1 MLKVASLIFNI
12 DLLGLDKTQ
21 GGLKEGKQLS
31 RKVGSC
37 IPMFFRQSE
46 NLCEDIEG
54 VWIQSFPAST
64 FCCCV
69 FFSFFLIFFYFFSF
83 ARIC

>member
-1 MLKVASLIFNI
+1 VLKVASLIFNI

-46 NLCEDIEG
+46 NLCEDIIEIWWDAFK
-54 VWIQSFPAST
+54 VNLVPILPYQITNNHPK
-64 FCCCV
+64 
-69 FFSFFLIFFYFFSF
+69 
-83 ARIC
+83 